1 MLKQNNQMTFNFS
14 KYSELYDILIPQN
27 NKWRRMNEKVDFS
40 FIYEYFKD
48 SYSNSMGR
56 TAKDVVFM
64 FKLLLLKT
72 ESGLSDE
79 GLIKMVM

>member
-1 MLKQNNQMTFNFS
+1 
-14 KYSELYDILIPQN
+14 
-27 NKWRRMNEKVDFS
+27 MNEKVDFS

>member
-1 MLKQNNQMTFNFS
+1 MTFNFS

-40 FIYEYFKD
+40 FIYKYFKD

-64 FKLLLLKT
+64 FKLLLLKPNQ
-72 ESGLSDE
+72 DCQM
-79 GLIKMVM
+79 KAQ